1 MTTFQFLWRVLM
13 YRPIRYWINALVWTL
28 IYLAP
33 IAPGL
38 ITKQFF
44 DTLTDN
50 STLHYGIWGIISL
63 LIGAA
68 LARIALI
75 YIGFIT
81 DIHFRFR
88 VGMML
93 RRNLLGHILKQPG
106 ARAIPCSPGEAISH
120 FRDDVDQTEEAA
132 SWSVDAFGMTCFAA
146 VSSYILIKIDVQ
158 MTLLVFLPLV
168 LVVTAAQ
175 LATSKLQKYR
185 AASREST
192 SRVTGAISEMFSNV
206 QAIQVAGA
214 EERVVN
220 RFKHF
225 NEDRRKTMI
234 KDRLMGEMLDSVF
247 SNSVNIGT
255 GLILLLAGQKMRAV
269 LSQSEILP
277 CLSTTSPLSPSLLRT
292 SVNFSHTSSK

>member
-1 MTTFQFLWRVLM
+1 MAGDV
-13 YRPIRYWINALVWTL
+13 YRPIRYWLNALVWTL

-50 STLHYGIWGIISL
+50 SAIHYGIWGIISV
-63 LIGAA
+63 IGAA

-146 VSSYILIKIDVQ
+146 VSSYILIEIDVQ
-158 MTLLVFLPLV
+158 M
-168 LVVTAAQ
+168 
-175 LATSKLQKYR
+175 S
-185 AASREST
+185 
-192 SRVTGAISEMFSNV
+192 
-206 QAIQVAGA
+206 
-214 EERVVN
+214 
-220 RFKHF
+220 
-225 NEDRRKTMI
+225 
-234 KDRLMGEMLDSVF
+234 
-247 SNSVNIGT
+247 
-255 GLILLLAGQKMRAV
+255 
-269 LSQSEILP
+269 P
-277 CLSTTSPLSPSLLRT
+277 CSYSCR
-292 SVNFSHTSSK
+292 SSWW

>member
-1 MTTFQFLWRVLM
+1 M
-13 YRPIRYWINALVWTL
+13 
-28 IYLAP
+28 
-33 IAPGL
+33 
-38 ITKQFF
+38 
-44 DTLTDN
+44 
-50 STLHYGIWGIISL
+50 
-63 LIGAA
+63 
-68 LARIALI
+68 
-75 YIGFIT
+75 
-81 DIHFRFR
+81 
-88 VGMML
+88 
-93 RRNLLGHILKQPG
+93 
-106 ARAIPCSPGEAISH
+106 
-120 FRDDVDQTEEAA
+120 DQTEEAA

-146 VSSYILIKIDVQ
+146 VSSYILIRIDVQ

-234 KDRLMGEMLDSVF
+234 KDRLMGEVLDSIF

-255 GLILLLAGQKMRAV
+255 GLILLLAGQKMRAGAFSV
-269 LSQSEILP
+269 GDFALFVYYLTFVTQFITNFGKFLTYFKQMSVALRPSNDDASRCASQDADP
-277 CLSTTSPLSPSLLRT
+277 YAYTSFRERQPLCRGRSQRSR
-292 SVNFSHTSSK
+292 NEY